1 MRFNYFLFVFFLFTS
16 SFLKATDCSDSDTSI
31 KTSVVKPIACPKKD
45 AVDTLIWEAINVGA
59 PTYNTGNHIACYRIY
74 EGASY
79 KILYNYSY
87 ECPRITEILKTALQK
102 SYENYSD
109 TDKAWIM
116 RMAFDEILGVPTKT
130 K

>member
-1 MRFNYFLFVFFLFTS
+1 MRAQYFLFFLFLFSTPC
-16 SFLKATDCSDSDTSI
+16 LKANNFTDPDTSV
-31 KTSVVKPIACPKKD
+31 KTSIVKPIACPKKD

-59 PTYNTGNHIACYRIY
+59 PTYNAGNHIGCYRIY